1 MKLPPPEW
9 QAEQG
14 LCGVAAPRERRSNPG
29 PARRVPP
36 ASAESESITAAYW
49 EINKEAGPVWAGRH
63 AVYRPSANTIISSV
77 INGPARCLF
86 ISAQISTENRLLTMG
101 SCSRRANL
109 DRASQTGSLLL
120 G

>member
-1 MKLPPPEW
+1 M
-9 QAEQG
+9 
-14 LCGVAAPRERRSNPG
+14 
-29 PARRVPP
+29 PP
-36 ASAESESITAAYW
+36 AYAENKSTTVAYW
-49 EINKEAGPVWAGRH
+49 EINKEAGPVWAGGH

-77 INGPARCLF
+77 INGPAHCLF

-109 DRASQTGSLLL
+109 DRTSQTGSLLL